1 METTIWDANMGG
13 RMNAARWLE
22 RGEQIL
28 VNARRIRL
36 FLEVQTKRHGLSEP
50 ELAVLWA
57 CDGSPTGGLGQ
68 NELAEKLAVSPAHV
82 SAMVERLGR
91 AKLLCGRA
99 AADDRRRRLW
109 EPTPAGMILLR
120 FVVDGLTNVVQHRG
134 AA

>member
-1 METTIWDANMGG
+1 MGG
-13 RMNAARWLE
+13 RMSAATWLE
-22 RGEQIL
+22 KGEQIL

-36 FLEVQTKRHGLSEP
+36 FLEVQAKRHGLSEP

-82 SAMVERLGR
+82 SAMVERLGK
-91 AKLLCGRA
+91 AKLLRGRA
-99 AADDRRRRLW
+99 AEDDRRRRLW
-109 EPTPAGMILLR
+109 KPTPAGMILLR
-120 FVVDGLTNVVQHRG
+120 SVIDSLPNVVQHLG